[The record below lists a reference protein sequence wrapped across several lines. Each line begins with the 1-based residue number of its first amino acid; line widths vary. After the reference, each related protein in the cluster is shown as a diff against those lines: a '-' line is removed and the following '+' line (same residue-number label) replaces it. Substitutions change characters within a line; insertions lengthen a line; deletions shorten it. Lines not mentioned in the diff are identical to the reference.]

1 MAGGLIAVRWTPWSR
16 LILCVIAAVAL
27 HAFIGQRVAE
37 HMAEFGDTSAM
48 PQRMEVAYVRDM
60 EVTAPTSVAA
70 LPSVRA
76 AAPPQR
82 IERAPLAPSR
92 AASKPEL
99 PPEPQPEP
107 QTEPQPEPQSE
118 RVAATEPTQP
128 EAVVPVEAQ
137 TVVPVVVAMA
147 PVAPTPEVVTPI
159 PSAEASSPASAFV
172 WPGPTRLSYVL
183 TGNYR
188 GEING
193 KAQVEW
199 QRKGSRYQVHLDV
212 LVGLPVAP
220 LITRRM
226 SSEGQ
231 ITADGL
237 VPERFEEDTKIMF
250 RDRRRVAVRFE
261 ADTIVLANGERQP
274 RPSGVQDSASQ
285 FVQLSY
291 LFSVNPQLLTVGG
304 AVKVPLALA
313 RKIDVWTYDVV
324 AEEPLFTPF
333 GEIASFHLKPRRAVQ
348 SAGDLTAEMWIAP
361 SLQYLPARI
370 RIRQD
375 ADTFIDMLIERKPQL
390 AAAN

>member
-1 MAGGLIAVRWTPWSR
+1 MAGRLNSIRWTAGARWGVCA
-16 LILCVIAAVAL
+16 LAVLAL
-27 HAFIGQRVAE
+27 HAWVGRSLAD
-37 HMAEFGDTSAM
+37 HMAEWGDAGAM
-48 PQRMEVAYVRDM
+48 PPRMDVAFVRDM
-60 EVTAPTSVAA
+60 EVVAPPAVAA

-76 AAPPQR
+76 APAPR
-82 IERAPLAPSR
+82 AKRAPAAPSP
-92 AASKPEL
+92 AASQPQSPPAEPEPVKPEEKSIAEVKPVL
-99 PPEPQPEP
+99 VEP
-107 QTEPQPEPQSE
+107 
-118 RVAATEPTQP
+118 VIAAAV
-128 EAVVPVEAQ
+128 EAV
-137 TVVPVVVAMA
+137 
-147 PVAPTPEVVTPI
+147 PEVVAPSPTAEAP
-159 PSAEASSPASAFV
+159 PSAPNFV

-193 KAQVEW
+193 SAQVEW
-199 QRKGSRYQVHLDV
+199 LRTGSRYQVHLDV

-231 ITADGL
+231 ITPEGL

-250 RDRRRVAVRFE
+250 RDRRRVGVRFD
-261 ADTIVLANGERQP
+261 ADTIVMANGERQP
-274 RPSGVQDSASQ
+274 RPMGVQDSASQ

-291 LFSVNPQLLTVGG
+291 LFSINPQLLTVGG
-304 AVKVPLALA
+304 TVKVPLALA
-313 RKIDVWTYDVV
+313 RKIDTWTYDVV
-324 AEEPLFTPF
+324 AEEALITPF
-333 GEIASFHLKPRRAVQ
+333 GEIASYHLKPRRVGQ
-348 SAGDLTAEMWIAP
+348 NTNDLTAEMWIAP

>member
-1 MAGGLIAVRWTPWSR
+1 MAGGLNAVRWAPWSR
-16 LILCVIAAVAL
+16 LVLCAMAVVAL
-27 HAFIGQRVAE
+27 HVFIGQRVAQ
-37 HMAEFGDTSAM
+37 HMAELGDVSAM

-60 EVTAPTSVAA
+60 DVVAPPAVAA
-70 LPSVRA
+70 LPSARPAAPPRAKRA
-76 AAPPQR
+76 AA
-82 IERAPLAPSR
+82 
-92 AASKPEL
+92 AASPAASQPTAEPPSEP
-99 PPEPQPEP
+99 PPEPIAIKEPVKPDTALPEESKP
-107 QTEPQPEPQSE
+107 VESE
-118 RVAATEPTQP
+118 AVATAVAAP
-128 EAVVPVEAQ
+128 EAPATVPSVEA
-137 TVVPVVVAMA
+137 A
-147 PVAPTPEVVTPI
+147 PA
-159 PSAEASSPASAFV
+159 AANFV

-199 QRKGSRYQVHLDV
+199 VRMGPRYQVHLDV

-231 ITADGL
+231 ITPEGL

-250 RDRRRVAVRFE
+250 RDRRRVGVRFE
-261 ADTIVLANGERQP
+261 ADTVVMANGERQP

-304 AVKVPLALA
+304 TVQVPLALA
-313 RKIDVWTYDVV
+313 RKIDTWTYDVV
-324 AEEPLFTPF
+324 AQEPLFTPF
-333 GEIASFHLKPRRAVQ
+333 GEIASYHLKPRRSGQ
-348 SAGDLTAEMWIAP
+348 TSTDLTAEMWIAP

-390 AAAN
+390 AAPN

>member
-1 MAGGLIAVRWTPWSR
+1 MAGGLKPMWWTPWSR
-16 LILCVIAAVAL
+16 LVWCVVAVVAL
-27 HAFIGQRVAE
+27 HALIGRSVAE
-37 HMAEFGDTSAM
+37 HMAEFGNVSAM

-60 EVTAPTSVAA
+60 DVVAPPAVAA
-70 LPSVRA
+70 LPSARA
-76 AAPPQR
+76 AAPPR
-82 IERAPLAPSR
+82 AKRAPV
-92 AASKPEL
+92 AASPAASQPEPSTSPEP
-99 PPEPQPEP
+99 PPEPVAI
-107 QTEPQPEPQSE
+107 TEP
-118 RVAATEPTQP
+118 VKP
-128 EAVVPVEAQ
+128 EAVPVVEA
-137 TVVPVVVAMA
+137 TPAANEVVAEA
-147 PVAPTPEVVTPI
+147 PPEVVTPS
-159 PSAEASSPASAFV
+159 PAPEAASPASNFV

-199 QRKGSRYQVHLDV
+199 VRTGSRYQVYLDV
-212 LVGLPVAP
+212 MVGLPVAP

-226 SSEGQ
+226 SSEGN
-231 ITADGL
+231 ITPEGL

-250 RDRRRVAVRFE
+250 RDRRRVGVRFE
-261 ADTIVLANGERQP
+261 ADTIVMSNGERQP

-291 LFSVNPQLLTVGG
+291 LFSINPALLRVGG
-304 AVKVPLALA
+304 TVKVPLALA
-313 RKIDVWTYDVV
+313 RKIDTWTYDVV

-333 GEIASFHLKPRRAVQ
+333 GEIASFHLKPRRPGQ
-348 SAGDLTAEMWIAP
+348 TSNDLTAEIWIAP